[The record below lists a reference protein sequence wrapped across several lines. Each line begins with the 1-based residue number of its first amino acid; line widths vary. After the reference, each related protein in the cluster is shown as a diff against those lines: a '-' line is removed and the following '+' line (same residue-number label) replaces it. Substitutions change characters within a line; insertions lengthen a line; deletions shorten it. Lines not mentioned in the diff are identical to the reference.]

1 VSDTNED
8 KVRKVELLI
17 SNLLRVGV
25 IVSLLIVTIGTI
37 FSFAHHHDYLNVSK
51 ELPALTRPGAV
62 FPHTIKS
69 VIADLLKLRGR
80 AIVMTGL
87 LLLIAT
93 PVARVAV
100 SIFAFI
106 YQKDRVFVLV
116 TTTVLI
122 LLLLSFFLGK
132 AGG

>member
-1 VSDTNED
+1 MSDSNED
-8 KVRKVELLI
+8 KVKTVELLI

-25 IVSLLIVTIGTI
+25 IVSLLIVTAGTI
-37 FSFAHHHDYLNVSK
+37 VSFARHHDYLKSSG
-51 ELPALTRPGAV
+51 ELSDLTKPGAV
-62 FPHTIKS
+62 FPHTIRS
-69 VIADLLKLRGR
+69 VVGDLLKLRGR

-100 SIFAFI
+100 SIFAFV

-116 TTTVLI
+116 TSVVLA
-122 LLLLSFFLGK
+122 LLILSFFLGK
-132 AGG
+132 AE